1 MTLHRLRRPHCRAV
15 RLVRMPKATS
25 PAQTPGLESG
35 VDPAVSADTGVAA
48 HSSAQTNTTDAEA
61 STPEQPKRT
70 RRGRPGYDR
79 ETLIERATEVF
90 VSRGYDGTSMDT
102 VARELGITK
111 SAIYHHVKSKEEL
124 LHLAINRGIGA
135 LDSAVEAESQ
145 RTGLNAL
152 ERLRAAVHASVVILI
167 EYHHSVTLLL
177 RVRGNSAVEIEAL
190 DQRRKIDDKIRVL
203 VAEAI
208 DEGGLRSDFTPGL
221 MTRLLFGMVNSIT
234 EWYRPSYPVDPETI
248 ADAVTSMA
256 FNGLE
261 A

>member
-1 MTLHRLRRPHCRAV
+1 
-15 RLVRMPKATS
+15 MPKATS
-25 PAQTPGLESG
+25 PAQTPDLETG
-35 VDPAVSADTGVAA
+35 VDTAVGAQDAVTAAGAPA
-48 HSSAQTNTTDAEA
+48 
-61 STPEQPKRT
+61 QPKRT

-79 ETLIERATEVF
+79 ETLIKKATEVF
-90 VSRGYDGTSMDT
+90 VTRGYDGTSMDT

-177 RVRGNSAVEIEAL
+177 RVRGNSAAEIEAL
-190 DQRRKIDDKIRVL
+190 DQRRTIDDKIRAL

-221 MTRLLFGMVNSIT
+221 VTRLLFGMVNSIT

-261 A
+261 T

>member
-1 MTLHRLRRPHCRAV
+1 
-15 RLVRMPKATS
+15 MPKTTS
-25 PAQTPGLESG
+25 PAPTPDLESC
-35 VDPAVSADTGVAA
+35 VDPAVDAA
-48 HSSAQTNTTDAEA
+48 TKPTDAEA
-61 STPEQPKRT
+61 GASDQPKRT

-79 ETLIERATEVF
+79 ETLINKATEVF

-124 LHLAINRGIGA
+124 LHLAINRGIRA

-145 RTGLNAL
+145 RTGSDAL
-152 ERLRAAVHASVVILI
+152 TRLRSAVHASVVILI

-177 RVRGNSAVEIEAL
+177 RVRGNSDIERRAL
-190 DQRRKIDDKIRVL
+190 EARRRIDDKIRVL
-203 VAEAI
+203 VAAAI
-208 DEGGLRSDFTPGL
+208 EEGGLRSDFTPGL
-221 MTRLLFGMVNSIT
+221 ITRLLFGMVNSIT
-234 EWYRPSYPVDPETI
+234 EWYRPSYPAAPEKI

>member
-1 MTLHRLRRPHCRAV
+1 
-15 RLVRMPKATS
+15 MPKATS
-25 PAQTPGLESG
+25 PAPTPDLESG
-35 VDPAVSADTGVAA
+35 LDAAVAA
-48 HSSAQTNTTDAEA
+48 LASTESDTVREQTDSSTDAEVV
-61 STPEQPKRT
+61 TPPQSKRT

-79 ETLIERATEVF
+79 ETLINKATEVF

-124 LHLAINRGIGA
+124 LHLAINRGISA
-135 LDSAVEAESQ
+135 LDSAVEDERQ
-145 RTGLNAL
+145 RTGLTAL

-177 RVRGNSAVEIEAL
+177 RVRGNSDVEREAL
-190 DQRRKIDDKIRVL
+190 AQRRMIDDKIRAL
-203 VAEAI
+203 VDEAI
-208 DEGGLRSDFTPGL
+208 AEGGLRSDFTPGL
-221 MTRLLFGMVNSIT
+221 VTRLLFGMVNSIT

-248 ADAVTSMA
+248 AEAVTSMA

-261 A
+261 V